1 MYLYCILAVE
11 ARDARAPQSHNWSY
25 NQLKAALL
33 LLRLILW
40 SFAARALEICKSQH
54 LRPFSAQE
62 QKRKIEVGKISGLLL
77 ITHLRFHLSSVIIVS
92 RRCPW
97 RFCNGQ
103 KCYEAFATGINVTK
117 LYMGQAVYASSVGH
131 FLSAQIAT
139 CSPQRAIALHE
150 TGGTFLHTPL
160 AVHCRPSVLQSHSS
174 KSYLSFSLAAF
185 QRENFPQSTYFRQFL
200 GKKGS
205 LQDSGFSTIY
215 PTYVIPEV

>member
-1 MYLYCILAVE
+1 MQISTPKPVFSSGTE
-11 ARDARAPQSHNWSY
+11 EEDWSEQDFRIVADY
-25 NQLKAALL
+25 A
-33 LLRLILW
+33 
-40 SFAARALEICKSQH
+40 FA
-54 LRPFSAQE
+54 
-62 QKRKIEVGKISGLLL
+62 ISSSL
-77 ITHLRFHLSSVIIVS
+77 SVIIES

-150 TGGTFLHTPL
+150 TGGTFLHTRL

-185 QRENFPQSTYFRQFL
+185 QRENFPQSTYFRQ
-200 GKKGS
+200 
-205 LQDSGFSTIY
+205 LQDSHFPSFIHLMSSPQCKTKSEAELNGNM
-215 PTYVIPEV
+215 